1 MAVVASM
8 PPPMAKRMDEDRRLL
23 NQLESQDPTERWAAN
38 QRITNRNMERFSDA
52 LIQQARANAKALQE
66 QERQAER
73 AEQEF
78 YASKYKIIK

>member
-1 MAVVASM
+1 MAVVASI
-8 PPPMAKRMDEDRRLL
+8 PPPMAKRMDEESRLL
-23 NQLESQDPTERWAAN
+23 RQLESPDPTARWTAR
-38 QRITNRNMERFSDA
+38 QYISNRNMARASSA
-52 LIQQARANAKALQE
+52 LVQQAQANAKALQE